1 MNATGRPMSQE
12 QDTIFREIQRF
23 RQPALWLFVVS
34 VSISLVGVVSYAILR
49 QLVLGKAVSH
59 NAIPDSALLL
69 FGSLLILLIL
79 GLPVL
84 LALVRLVTEVR
95 LDGLYFGFFPFQR
108 SLIKVEPS
116 QVKSFEMRVFKS
128 VAELRTWGDRKLER
142 SNILTVNGNYGV
154 HVELST
160 GESWFIG
167 SQRPDQLAQAILL
180 AFKIPKC
187 KKQMEANR

>member
-1 MNATGRPMSQE
+1 MSQE
-12 QDTIFREIQRF
+12 QETIFREIQRF
-23 RQPALWLFVVS
+23 RQPLLWLFIVS
-34 VSISLVGVVSYAILR
+34 LSVSLVGVVSHAMLR
-49 QLVLGKAVSH
+49 QLVLGKPLNQH
-59 NAIPDSALLL
+59 AIPDTVLVF
-69 FGSLLILLIL
+69 FGTLLILLIL

-108 SLIKVEPS
+108 SLVKVEPA
-116 QVKSFEMRVFKS
+116 QLKNFEMRVFKS
-128 VAELRTWGDRKLER
+128 VAELRAWRDKKLDRG
-142 SNILTVNGNYGV
+142 NILTVNGNYGV
-154 HVELST
+154 HLELST
-160 GESWFIG
+160 GQCWFIG